1 MSFNV
6 YTKEGFHLIAWF
18 DTIDQAIKSMKD
30 NPRDYYHR
38 IVK

>member
-18 DTIDQAIKSMKD
+18 DTVDQAIKSMKK
-30 NPRDYYHR
+30 NPLDSYHR